1 MDKKNVKLIDG
12 NINEEDKKKIRI
24 IDGNSSNQEIPPIK
38 RFIGSESFTG
48 IGGCVDKKNK
58 K

>member
-1 MDKKNVKLIDG
+1 MKLIDG

-24 IDGNSSNQEIPPIK
+24 IDGNSSNKEIPPIK